1 MRGASRRRAFAL
13 CTRRRPI
20 RSHALRTPLPA
31 ALDRRGIMWR
41 SFQLV
46 GLSRPLYICRGLIF
60 AATLATTPAF
70 AADAYNGETLAHR
83 WCAAC
88 HVVSATQ
95 HSATTDQAPPFAT
108 IAKIP
113 GFDAAKVA
121 LFLLAPHPKM
131 PDMELSRT
139 EAGDLAAYIA
149 TLK

>member
-1 MRGASRRRAFAL
+1 M
-13 CTRRRPI
+13 
-20 RSHALRTPLPA
+20 
-31 ALDRRGIMWR
+31 
-41 SFQLV
+41 
-46 GLSRPLYICRGLIF
+46 IF

-70 AADAYNGETLAHR
+70 AADADNGKRLAHR

-131 PDMELSRT
+131 PDMGLSRT